1 MPKFVGYFLA
11 FFVLAILLNN
21 HHRQFRNIE
30 YIDQRIWWINTLFL
44 AFICLVPFSTAVL
57 SGYGDTITAVIIFN
71 LILFISGLLLY
82 INWALVVKNKYLL
95 RKDITHRTIKILE
108 YRNLSVSLAALLSI
122 GIAFISPRL
131 STLGYFLIVI
141 IYLFVKSSK

>member
-1 MPKFVGYFLA
+1 
-11 FFVLAILLNN
+11 
-21 HHRQFRNIE
+21 
-30 YIDQRIWWINTLFL
+30 
-44 AFICLVPFSTAVL
+44 
-57 SGYGDTITAVIIFN
+57 
-71 LILFISGLLLY
+71 
-82 INWALVVKNKYLL
+82 VVKNKYLL